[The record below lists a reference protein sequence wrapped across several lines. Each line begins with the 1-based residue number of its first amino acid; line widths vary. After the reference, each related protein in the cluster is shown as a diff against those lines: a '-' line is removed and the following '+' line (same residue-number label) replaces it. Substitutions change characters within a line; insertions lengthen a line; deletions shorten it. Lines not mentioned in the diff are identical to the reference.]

1 MIWWPQIQYTDV
13 ESTDTPSSKIKDKQQ
28 YFVFVPPKF
37 FHTISS
43 NEKAQYT
50 NVYSD
55 VHQKE
60 PQHDCCIT
68 IDEIQDAIVDL
79 E

>member
-1 MIWWPQIQYTDV
+1 MLCLYQQ
-13 ESTDTPSSKIKDKQQ
+13 SFFIKS
-28 YFVFVPPKF
+28 VPMK
-37 FHTISS
+37 
-43 NEKAQYT
+43 KAQYT

-55 VHQKE
+55 VHNITTYDQKE

>member
-1 MIWWPQIQYTDV
+1 M
-13 ESTDTPSSKIKDKQQ
+13 K
-28 YFVFVPPKF
+28 
-37 FHTISS
+37 
-43 NEKAQYT
+43 KAQYT

-68 IDEIQDAIVDL
+68 IDEIQEIVDL

>member
-1 MIWWPQIQYTDV
+1 LCLYHQ
-13 ESTDTPSSKIKDKQQ
+13 SFFIKS
-28 YFVFVPPKF
+28 VPMK
-37 FHTISS
+37 
-43 NEKAQYT
+43 KAQYT

>member
-1 MIWWPQIQYTDV
+1 M

-28 YFVFVPPKF
+28 YVLFVPPKF
-37 FHTISS
+37 FLKSVPM
-43 NEKAQYT
+43 NKAQYT

-60 PQHDCCIT
+60 RQHDCCIT